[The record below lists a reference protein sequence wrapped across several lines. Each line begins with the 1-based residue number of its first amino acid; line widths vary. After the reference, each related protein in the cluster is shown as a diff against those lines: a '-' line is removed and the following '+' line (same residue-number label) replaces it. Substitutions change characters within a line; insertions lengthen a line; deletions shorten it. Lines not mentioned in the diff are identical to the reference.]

1 MNMLVHVHA
10 HSLGRWMMIELSLEI
25 MRLESIPAAAAC
37 ISRTS
42 LKSTRET
49 KDQVQSADFESPISE
64 MLKCSPQ
71 KTNFP
76 EKSFFSPEKNGFPI
90 GIASVSRLEKAK
102 AFAARRLPHKV
113 SQPVSVYVPKNCFT
127 IESPCSSPQNTCQR
141 LFSLVTSPSV
151 VGAAASTFNRNSILV
166 NHAAVFIMW
175 D

>member
-1 MNMLVHVHA
+1 MCMPTHSVDEWWLNYRWKLWDSSRFPLLPHA
-10 HSLGRWMMIELSLEI
+10 WAEPPWKTHAKRKIKFNRQTLNLR
-25 MRLESIPAAAAC
+25 
-37 ISRTS
+37 SRKV
-42 LKSTRET
+42 LQR
-49 KDQVQSADFESPISE
+49 
-64 MLKCSPQ
+64 SPQ

-76 EKSFFSPEKNGFPI
+76 EKSFFSPKKNGFPI

-102 AFAARRLPHKV
+102 AFAARRFPHRV

-127 IESPCSSPQNTCQR
+127 IESPCSLPQNTCQR

>member
-1 MNMLVHVHA
+1 MFVHELMCMPLTRSMNDDWIIAGNYEIQVDSRCCRMHEPNL
-10 HSLGRWMMIELSLEI
+10 LEKHTKRKI
-25 MRLESIPAAAAC
+25 KFNRQTLNLR
-37 ISRTS
+37 SR
-42 LKSTRET
+42 K
-49 KDQVQSADFESPISE
+49 V
-64 MLKCSPQ
+64 LKCSPQ

-76 EKSFFSPEKNGFPI
+76 EKSFFSSKKNGFPI

-102 AFAARRLPHKV
+102 TFAARRLPHRV

-127 IESPCSSPQNTCQR
+127 IESPCNSPQNTCQR